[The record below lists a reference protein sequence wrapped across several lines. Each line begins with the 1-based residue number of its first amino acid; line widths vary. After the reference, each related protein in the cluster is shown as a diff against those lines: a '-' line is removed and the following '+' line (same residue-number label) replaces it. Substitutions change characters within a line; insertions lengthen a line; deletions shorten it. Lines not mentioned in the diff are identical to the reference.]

1 MYFSIYVFKLTRKT
15 HYIINQYLLIHE
27 SLSNRVS
34 KDEGEGS
41 EHSDLHDHSIALG
54 PLRLLL

>member
-1 MYFSIYVFKLTRKT
+1 M
-15 HYIINQYLLIHE
+15 LIHE
-27 SLSNRVS
+27 SLSNIVS

-41 EHSDLHDHSIALG
+41 EHSDLQDQSIALG

>member
-1 MYFSIYVFKLTRKT
+1 M
-15 HYIINQYLLIHE
+15 LIHE

-41 EHSDLHDHSIALG
+41 EHSDLHDHRNALG
-54 PLRLLL
+54 PLILFL